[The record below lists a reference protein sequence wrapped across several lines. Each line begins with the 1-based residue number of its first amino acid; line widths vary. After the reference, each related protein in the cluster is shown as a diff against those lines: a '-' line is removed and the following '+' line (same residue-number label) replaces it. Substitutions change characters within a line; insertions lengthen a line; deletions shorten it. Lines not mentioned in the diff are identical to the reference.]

1 MLTQEEVSDILEEF
15 ERQKQKKGAN
25 AGGSSE
31 DLRVSLS
38 SSPTKPSLQ
47 RASLAA
53 KVGVPNATIF
63 IENDQCDLNNHE
75 NNESKPFY
83 VVRRKTSL
91 NKFYFSRL
99 TSINST
105 ATTPMPQLHQM
116 KPKNAKWLI

>member
-83 VVRRKTSL
+83 VVSTPL
-91 NKFYFSRL
+91 LANKFYF
-99 TSINST
+99 
-105 ATTPMPQLHQM
+105 
-116 KPKNAKWLI
+116 